1 MESKWDPME
10 KWEHEREIFE
20 QKKNRIKICSKVYI
34 ICGLIVLIFAAALIA
49 LAKTTENCYGDIE
62 NNGFRCAGK
71 ISTSTKAPKVTCDD
85 PHNFNCH
92 YMTAA
97 EDFHVHVLLKFT
109 LCGRYFN
116 FVQSVQMY
124 DADSFLH
131 FKDDRLMNC
140 RKTDE
145 PFLMNCHHRGEG
157 LIEGFNEADEPDL
170 YFIIDINCTE
180 IRQDC
185 YFTLNTKPLG
195 ILTPNMRNKK
205 CHLEGPLYTFWHVPE
220 FYSPEVGSVGFPE
233 TSQLYNWLVW
243 KCTATV
249 DLGIFFNQTCDLN
262 ALPDNLNRNLNDA
275 SKQKFD
281 ALLVAVFILIIIMC
295 FV

>member
-1 MESKWDPME
+1 MKTIWCVYKVFFPLNLFN
-10 KWEHEREIFE
+10 R
-20 QKKNRIKICSKVYI
+20 KNK
-34 ICGLIVLIFAAALIA
+34 VLIKFYNKIYYTLI
-49 LAKTTENCYGDIE
+49 
-62 NNGFRCAGK
+62 FRQYSVFQCSQNIQFLTHDA
-71 ISTSTKAPKVTCDD
+71 SS
-85 PHNFNCH
+85 
-92 YMTAA
+92 Y
-97 EDFHVHVLLKFT
+97 VHLRSGHTWFRLEPQI
-109 LCGRYFN
+109 G
-116 FVQSVQMY
+116 
-124 DADSFLH
+124 H
-131 FKDDRLMNC
+131 F
-140 RKTDE
+140 
-145 PFLMNCHHRGEG
+145 FS
-157 LIEGFNEADEPDL
+157 
-170 YFIIDINCTE
+170 
-180 IRQDC
+180 
-185 YFTLNTKPLG
+185 FTLNTKPLG